1 MAKKYYLYSMVGALL
16 FTSCYQEID
25 FKNYDEEAENTLVLN
40 SIVNPDSTVSV
51 VATKVFYYSDAHT
64 EREFVDGLDMEL
76 WIDGEF
82 KEKLVYNM
90 QTHYYRSSI
99 HPKEGEKV
107 MVRTR
112 YKGQEIEA
120 SDVVPKPVKIE
131 SLEMSRQGPM
141 TIYSNKDYKMTYHLT
156 FTDPAGE
163 ANYYFLQ
170 WDEAPGG
177 GGLYMGERNFES
189 EYVFQEL
196 ARVISGTIPGWKP
209 YSYYG
214 LPFSDHGI
222 DGQRHRL
229 EVQEIIQE
237 SSVQRPLS
245 SYDEMLRNF
254 RLYAISKDYYN
265 YLVSILY
272 NTTDDGL
279 LGGMI
284 DLGVVDPVKVHSNV
298 AGGLGIVVGYALSD
312 TTVDVMQTV
321 GRFPR

>member
-1 MAKKYYLYSMVGALL
+1 
-16 FTSCYQEID
+16 
-25 FKNYDEEAENTLVLN
+25 
-40 SIVNPDSTVSV
+40 
-51 VATKVFYYSDAHT
+51 
-64 EREFVDGLDMEL
+64 
-76 WIDGEF
+76 
-82 KEKLVYNM
+82 
-90 QTHYYRSSI
+90 
-99 HPKEGEKV
+99 
-107 MVRTR
+107 
-112 YKGQEIEA
+112 
-120 SDVVPKPVKIE
+120 
-131 SLEMSRQGPM
+131 
-141 TIYSNKDYKMTYHLT
+141 MTYHLT
-156 FTDPAGE
+156 LTDPAGE

-254 RLYAISKDYYN
+254 RLYAISKDYYD
-265 YLVSILY
+265 YLVSVLY
-272 NTTDDGL
+272 NNADDGL

-284 DLGVVDPVKVHSNV
+284 DLGVGDPVKIHSNV
-298 AGGLGIVVGYALSD
+298 AGGLGSVAGYALSD
-312 TTVDVMQTV
+312 TTVDVMQAG
-321 GRFPR
+321 GRVPR